1 LSPTNRFSKG
11 RIDSPSR
18 QRLLHRRVVPAAN
31 TTSHQILIAPNTL
44 AGLVPSVY
52 DELKG
57 TRQSWQVSEP
67 FDKFGEYK
75 EDEGTFKIEYD
86 ENI

>member
-1 LSPTNRFSKG
+1 
-11 RIDSPSR
+11 
-18 QRLLHRRVVPAAN
+18 
-31 TTSHQILIAPNTL
+31 
-44 AGLVPSVY
+44 VPSVY